1 MNKRMNF
8 VVDEGENDLLAA
20 HPVRTSRPRRT
31 AKIGAEHE
39 HSRRKQFSRGRRKI
53 ATVGGIH
60 LRRNKRTYR

>member
-1 MNKRMNF
+1 MNKRMNPD
-8 VVDEGENDLLAA
+8 VDESENELLAA

-31 AKIGAEHE
+31 AKIVAERD
-39 HSRRKQFSRGRRKI
+39 HSRRKQFSRGRRKS